1 MPEACFLRYSTRRRS
16 RQFSTIPSIT
26 AIIAGTVLA
35 GRAPAGTRAVTNGMT
50 AWYGAAPM
58 AGTAGAAATGSG
70 RMVPMESAFG
80 ITALRPMFLAAA
92 RPYPLASQASLQRR
106 QVSWAA
112 AFRISMALALPH
124 RHASRAAALWVSMA
138 LPASLQRRHVSWA
151 AALWVSMTLAASL
164 QRRHVSWAAALWV
177 SMALMASLQRRQV
190 SWAATLRVS
199 MALAARLRPSTALA
213 AGRRLS
219 RVLSAALRLSTALPP
234 VGDFTAAGVAGRS
247 RSADTVALGIDELGP
262 KIRLEPHHGACPVT
276 PGRMRKAGAG
286 GRKTEEDTVAKL
298 ALTAVIFTA
307 LMTGVATGAQ
317 NDRGYVAP
325 ELSKPAPGHL
335 LGKDYLTSTGET
347 VPRPGLPQ
355 SSGETPFDRFIEQQD
370 DRIDSSICKGC

>member
-50 AWYGAAPM
+50 AWDGAAPM

-213 AGRRLS
+213 A
-219 RVLSAALRLSTALPP
+219 

>member
-50 AWYGAAPM
+50 AWDGAAPM

-138 LPASLQRRHVSWA
+138 LP
-151 AALWVSMTLAASL
+151 
-164 QRRHVSWAAALWV
+164 
-177 SMALMASLQRRQV
+177 ASLQRRQV

-298 ALTAVIFTA
+298 ALTVVIFTA

>member
-50 AWYGAAPM
+50 AWDGAAPM

-138 LPASLQRRHVSWA
+138 LP
-151 AALWVSMTLAASL
+151 ASL

-262 KIRLEPHHGACPVT
+262 KIRLEPHHGACPLT

-286 GRKTEEDTVAKL
+286 GRKKAEEDTMAK
-298 ALTAVIFTA
+298 
-307 LMTGVATGAQ
+307 
-317 NDRGYVAP
+317 
-325 ELSKPAPGHL
+325 
-335 LGKDYLTSTGET
+335 
-347 VPRPGLPQ
+347 
-355 SSGETPFDRFIEQQD
+355 
-370 DRIDSSICKGC
+370 

>member
-1 MPEACFLRYSTRRRS
+1 
-16 RQFSTIPSIT
+16 
-26 AIIAGTVLA
+26 
-35 GRAPAGTRAVTNGMT
+35 
-50 AWYGAAPM
+50 
-58 AGTAGAAATGSG
+58 
-70 RMVPMESAFG
+70 
-80 ITALRPMFLAAA
+80 
-92 RPYPLASQASLQRR
+92 
-106 QVSWAA
+106 
-112 AFRISMALALPH
+112 
-124 RHASRAAALWVSMA
+124 
-138 LPASLQRRHVSWA
+138 
-151 AALWVSMTLAASL
+151 
-164 QRRHVSWAAALWV
+164 
-177 SMALMASLQRRQV
+177 
-190 SWAATLRVS
+190 
-199 MALAARLRPSTALA
+199 
-213 AGRRLS
+213 
-219 RVLSAALRLSTALPP
+219 LSTALPP

>member
-50 AWYGAAPM
+50 AWDGAAPM

-138 LPASLQRRHVSWA
+138 LP
-151 AALWVSMTLAASL
+151 ASL